1 MIVSTDQQAFSVT
14 ILVKVSYD
22 INKSARNI
30 NTDSHIRNQLLDKIE
45 NVKVSAT
52 HRK

>member
-30 NTDSHIRNQLLDKIE
+30 NTDTHIRNQLLDKIE

-52 HRK
+52 H